1 MTVIHKKSVDGD
13 LTVKLIVKAKITSSK
28 ILKLKDAYQGDER
41 LFCLGWRFSGKL
53 SEA

>member
-1 MTVIHKKSVDGD
+1 MNKRLFFTIYIYSG
-13 LTVKLIVKAKITSSK
+13 LTVKAKITASK

-41 LFCLGWRFSGKL
+41 LFCLGCRFSGNW

>member
-13 LTVKLIVKAKITSSK
+13 LTVKAKITSSK

>member
-1 MTVIHKKSVDGD
+1 MTVIHKKSVDSG
-13 LTVKLIVKAKITSSK
+13 LTVKLTVKAKISSSK

-41 LFCLGWRFSGKL
+41 LFCLGCRFSGKL